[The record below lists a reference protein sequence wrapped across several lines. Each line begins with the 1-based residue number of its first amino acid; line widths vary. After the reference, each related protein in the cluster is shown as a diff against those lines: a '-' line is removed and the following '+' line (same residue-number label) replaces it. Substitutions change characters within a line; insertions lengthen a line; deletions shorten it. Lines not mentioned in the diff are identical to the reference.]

1 MLYIKLFLTS
11 FATFLILDAIWLG
24 FVAKDFYAKQLS
36 FYLTDNVVWSSA
48 LIFYI
53 IFNIGLLVL
62 VILPS
67 IEKNS
72 YTVLIIYA
80 VLYGLVTFAT
90 YDLTN
95 LATIK
100 EWPLIVSLVDM
111 AWECSLHFRLLQ
123 LHFMQINTY
132 FNIYKIYISH
142 IDAI

>member
-111 AWECSLHFRLLQ
+111 AWGMFVAFSSASAAFYANKYLF
-123 LHFMQINTY
+123 
-132 FNIYKIYISH
+132 
-142 IDAI
+142 

>member
-67 IEKNS
+67 IDKNS

-111 AWECSLHFRLLQ
+111 AWGMFVAFSSASAAFYANKYLF
-123 LHFMQINTY
+123 
-132 FNIYKIYISH
+132 
-142 IDAI
+142 

>member
-72 YTVLIIYA
+72 YIVLIIYA

-111 AWECSLHFRLLQ
+111 AWGMFVAFSSASAAFYANKYLF
-123 LHFMQINTY
+123 
-132 FNIYKIYISH
+132 
-142 IDAI
+142 

>member
-1 MLYIKLFLTS
+1 MLFIKLFLTS

-111 AWECSLHFRLLQ
+111 AWGMFVAFSSASAAFYANKYLF
-123 LHFMQINTY
+123 
-132 FNIYKIYISH
+132 
-142 IDAI
+142 